1 MDPGTAMLVATAIA
15 TAAKG
20 AGDYMSGQNAEKAAK
35 RRAKETKRETYANL
49 FDEALGRS
57 GELEGHRLQS
67 RNRLGKRG
75 TQSMLDSSDLIRGAL
90 GV

>member
-1 MDPGTAMLVATAIA
+1 MLVATAIA

-20 AGDYMSGQNAEKAAK
+20 AGDYMSGQNDKKAAK

-49 FDEALGRS
+49 FDEALGRG

-67 RNRLGKRG
+67 RNRLGKRS

-90 GV
+90 GA